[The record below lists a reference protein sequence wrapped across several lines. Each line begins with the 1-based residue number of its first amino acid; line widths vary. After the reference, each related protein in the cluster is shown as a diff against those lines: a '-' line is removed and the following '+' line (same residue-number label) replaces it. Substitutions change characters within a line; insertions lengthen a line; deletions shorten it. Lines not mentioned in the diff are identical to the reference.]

1 VKIMDLTAPVSF
13 TGNGKVEGVQCVQ
26 MVVQGYDNSGRRK
39 VFPVEGL
46 ECNVPVDM
54 VIAAVSQSSDL
65 PFVRPED
72 VQLTKWGT
80 FVTHKKTLMT
90 SIEGVFA
97 GGDVARGS
105 DVVITAIADGKK
117 AAESIDIYLGGKGV
131 LDKGAPIEVP
141 QGEDDDEKVGHARF
155 PMEELDPAVRSQNF
169 DEVVTGFH
177 RLNAIA
183 EAMRCLRCD
192 RR

>member
-1 VKIMDLTAPVSF
+1 
-13 TGNGKVEGVQCVQ
+13 
-26 MVVQGYDNSGRRK
+26 
-39 VFPVEGL
+39 
-46 ECNVPVDM
+46 
-54 VIAAVSQSSDL
+54 
-65 PFVRPED
+65 VRPED
-72 VQLTKWGT
+72 VKLTKWGT
-80 FVTHKKTLMT
+80 FVTNKKTLMT
-90 SIEGVFA
+90 SMDGVFA

-117 AAESIDIYLGGKGV
+117 AAESIDSYLGGKGV
-131 LDKGAPIEVP
+131 LDKGGEIEIP
-141 QGEDDDEKVGHARF
+141 HGEDDDERVEHARF
-155 PMEELDPAVRSQNF
+155 PMQELEPAARRQNF